1 MDFHTER
8 QEQERQDGKCIF
20 EPLIHKANRLLTS
33 ACKYKHPTPSCQVQ
47 KRVLEVLSGYYL
59 TFASEIL
66 FLNVVEEVI
75 R

>member
-1 MDFHTER
+1 M
-8 QEQERQDGKCIF
+8 
-20 EPLIHKANRLLTS
+20 TS
-33 ACKYKHPTPSCQVQ
+33 ACKYKHPTPSRQVQ

>member
-8 QEQERQDGKCIF
+8 HQQERQDGNGIYEQF
-20 EPLIHKANRLLTS
+20 IHKANRLLTS
-33 ACKYKHPTPSCQVQ
+33 ACKYKHPTPSRQVQ

-59 TFASEIL
+59 TSASEIL